1 MKKLSAVLC
10 AVLFAIAVNAQEVAP
25 IAAPALGLAP
35 VPAKAEAVKTWISL
49 IGDNTQIVGG
59 FVAIANPQDNWKL
72 TTSPVLGVQGN
83 LYEWK
88 LRINVLTLQT
98 TVKPGLV
105 YLYATSAD
113 AHLIG
118 VGVCGSLTKLPR
130 VLSDV
135 KEGSGLIS
143 KLPGNLSSID
153 WYLSIGSQADAVRP
167 FISGGLSLKW

>member
-1 MKKLSAVLC
+1 MKKLLAVMF
-10 AVLFAIAVNAQEVAP
+10 AVVVAVSVQAQDAVT
-25 IAAPALGLAP
+25 APALGLAP
-35 VPAKAEAVKTWISL
+35 VPDKAEAVQTWISL

-59 FVAIANPQDNWKL
+59 FVAIANPSDNWKL

-83 LYEWK
+83 LYEWRVK
-88 LRINVLTLQT
+88 VSVLTLQT

-113 AHLIG
+113 KHLIG

-130 VLSDV
+130 VLADV
-135 KEGSGLIS
+135 KDGSGLIS
-143 KLPGNLSSID
+143 KLPGNLQSVD
-153 WYLSIGSQADAVRP
+153 WFVSVGSQADAVRP